1 MTIIYFLILLSLII
15 VIHEAGHLFAAKRF
29 GVYCYEFAFGM
40 GPLIWQK
47 QGKETKY
54 SIRAIPIGG
63 YVSMAG
69 ETDGDE
75 MYPDIEVPDERRLIH
90 KPWWQKIII
99 MLAGVFMNFLL
110 AWVIFSTVILS
121 TGSFA
126 EPAKAVVD
134 QVVAGSPA
142 EAAGFEPGDIIR
154 KIYKSDGSSVSP
166 KTYIDM
172 QTFSAGYDGE
182 ETYIVERNGQE
193 VEIKV
198 TPRYDEEAEAYLIGI
213 VGPAGTVNKV
223 NLLNCWYYGA
233 MEMGIIARL
242 LFTTIAGFFH
252 GSGLSQVSGPVG
264 IYQATETY
272 AAMGFASF
280 MLLVAQLSLN
290 VGIFNLL
297 PLPVLDGG
305 QVVITLAE
313 AIAHKE
319 LNQKIKIGLMAACWV
334 LLIGLMLFVTWNDI
348 SRLFFS

>member
-15 VIHEAGHLFAAKRF
+15 VIHEAGHLLAAKRF
-29 GVYCYEFAFGM
+29 GVYCYEFSFGM
-40 GPLIWQK
+40 GPLIYQK

-69 ETDGDE
+69 EQDGDA
-75 MYPDIEVPDERRLIH
+75 MYPDIEVADERRLIN

-99 MLAGVFMNFLL
+99 MLAGVFMNFML
-110 AWVIFSTVILS
+110 AWMIFSLSILS
-121 TGSFA
+121 AGQFA

-134 QVVAGSPA
+134 QVVENSPA
-142 EAAGFEPGDIIR
+142 ERAGFMPGDIIK
-154 KIYKSDGSSVSP
+154 KIYKTDGSSVSP

-182 ETYIVERNGQE
+182 ETYIIDRNGE
-193 VEIKV
+193 ELEIKV
-198 TPRYDEEAEAYLIGI
+198 TPEYNEESEAYLIGI
-213 VGPAGTVNKV
+213 VGPAGTLVPI

-233 MEMGIIARL
+233 LEMGIIARL
-242 LFTTIAGFFH
+242 LFTTIAGLFH
-252 GSGLSQVSGPVG
+252 GSGLSQISGPVG

-272 AAMGFASF
+272 ASLGFASF

-305 QVVITLAE
+305 QIVITLAE
-313 AIAHKE
+313 AITHKE
-319 LNQKIKIGLMAACWV
+319 LNQKVKIGLMAACWV
-334 LLIGLMLFVTWNDI
+334 LLISFMLFVTWNDI
-348 SRLFFS
+348 SRLFAS